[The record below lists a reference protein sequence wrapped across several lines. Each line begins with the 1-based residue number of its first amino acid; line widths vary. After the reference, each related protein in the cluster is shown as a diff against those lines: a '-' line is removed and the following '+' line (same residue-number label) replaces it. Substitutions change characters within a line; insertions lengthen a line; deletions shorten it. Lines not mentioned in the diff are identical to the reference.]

1 MTTSKKTLPSLQ
13 NDSYI
18 IDTHCHLDM
27 KMYRED
33 LEKIITDATEHGIA
47 RIVTIGIDT
56 ESSARAVALSKMFS
70 QVSATIGIHPHDAK
84 NSTDS
89 DFSTLRTLYH
99 TNPDHIVG
107 YGEIGLDYAKL
118 HSPKKI
124 QKELF
129 SRQLDLAAELG
140 LPVIIH
146 NREADTDT
154 IDILRNA
161 SPLEHGGIMHCF
173 SGDFNFAKKVLDLG
187 LLISVPGIVTFK
199 NSAVLQDVVKK
210 TGLSSMVLETDGP
223 FLAPHPFRGKR
234 NEPLYILYT
243 AQRIAEIKKV
253 SLTEVA
259 RQTSQNSETLFQ
271 F

>member
-1 MTTSKKTLPSLQ
+1 MTTNKKALPILQ
-13 NDSYI
+13 SDSYI

-33 LEKIITDATEHGIA
+33 LGKIIADASNHGVT
-47 RIVTIGIDT
+47 RIVTIGIDV
-56 ESSARAVALSKMFS
+56 ESSVHAVALSKKFS
-70 QVSATIGIHPHDAK
+70 QISATIGIHPHDTR

-89 DFSTLRTLYH
+89 DFSDLRALYH
-99 TNPDHIVG
+99 TSQDCIVG

-118 HSPKKI
+118 HSPQKI

-129 SRQLDLAAELG
+129 CSQLILAAELG

-146 NREADTDT
+146 NREADADT

-161 SPLEHGGIMHCF
+161 PPLEHGGIMHCF
-173 SGDFNFAKKVLDLG
+173 SGDYNFAKRVLDLG

-210 TGLSSMVLETDGP
+210 IPLSSMVLETDGP

-243 AQRIAEIKKV
+243 AQKVAEIKQT
-253 SLTEVA
+253 SLAEVA
-259 RQTSQNSETLFQ
+259 RQTSQNSETLFR